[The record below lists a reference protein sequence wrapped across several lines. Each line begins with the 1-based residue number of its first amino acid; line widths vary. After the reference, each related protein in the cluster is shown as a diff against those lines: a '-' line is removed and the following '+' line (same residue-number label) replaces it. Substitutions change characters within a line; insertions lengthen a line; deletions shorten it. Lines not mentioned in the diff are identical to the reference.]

1 MEEARRDTNSSTFS
15 YDLRDSE
22 AVVQPTTTPRSNWS
36 FRDYPGYSDR
46 SRNAEEARQ
55 REIQERSRQSAE
67 ARQREVAHAELR
79 QAARNEERQRES
91 DRAIMLE
98 TVVAGVVAGI
108 EAQSQR
114 TNTVSRSA
122 ANAAVQT
129 RLTGSITGLLGDI
142 PTKGDGIDTD
152 SLKWDTLLSYSVDH
166 GRRKTLCF
174 A

>member
-1 MEEARRDTNSSTFS
+1 MVEEARRDTKSTTFS
-15 YDLRDSE
+15 YDLRNSE
-22 AVVQPTTTPRSNWS
+22 AVVPQETAPRSNWS

-46 SRNAEEARQ
+46 SRNVDEARQ
-55 REIQERSRQSAE
+55 REIQERSRQLAE
-67 ARQREVAHAELR
+67 ARQREVEHAELM
-79 QAARNEERQRES
+79 QAAHNEERQREYY
-91 DRAIMLE
+91 RASMLG

-114 TNTVSRSA
+114 TNTASRSD

-152 SLKWDTLLSYSVDH
+152 SLKWDTYLTAWIT
-166 GRRKTLCF
+166 KIPQ
-174 A
+174 